1 MNGWAQHS
9 RRTPPAAHRHASRN
23 RGNPEPHGGAIN
35 LAITQE
41 ARRAAKQTAR
51 RAFFIFRAPQDIAL
65 ATANTQN
72 MAPSAHSPPRCLRW
86 RAAPSPP
93 PPARADVRSA
103 RPPKHLHKPLRQGPM
118 REARGPQCHRTHVP
132 RAGAMAR
139 SAEPP
144 GPSHPHTPPR
154 ARKRRKAPEG
164 FLSAFPAA
172 ARLCRAAR
180 TTREGTFRGLPVGV

>member
-1 MNGWAQHS
+1 MAGRNIP

-23 RGNPEPHGGAIN
+23 RGNPEPHGSAIN

-65 ATANTQN
+65 ATTNTQN

-93 PPARADVRSA
+93 PPSPARADARSA
-103 RPPKHLHKPLRQGPM
+103 RPPKHSHKPSAKGRCAQ
-118 REARGPQCHRTHVP
+118 REAPNAIARTC
-132 RAGAMAR
+132 
-139 SAEPP
+139 
-144 GPSHPHTPPR
+144 
-154 ARKRRKAPEG
+154 
-164 FLSAFPAA
+164 PAQGQW
-172 ARLCRAAR
+172 RAAPSPQAPPIPTLR
-180 TTREGTFRGLPVGV
+180 REPVNAGRPRKDS